1 MKQDVAVVDQIANL
15 SIHRP
20 HQSESLRREIRA
32 LEWALNG
39 RSEHDG
45 QPMPQ
50 FSNGAGEDAGNR
62 EYIQESLSRTRKLYE
77 THAAERWHERFN
89 GYEKNVIYQELKRA
103 EREIVEG
110 MPTHEMMQEPTSSNV
125 DWWMA
130 WHKEKKKQILF
141 WRNARRILDP
151 RNDNHNFGNVDTLRK
166 HELTGA
172 DPRRYWSGFEQI
184 AFTEL
189 AEKAID
195 QVSDDQYYVFLTL
208 KAQDWAPMNIMRKL
222 GWTKPTYEAA
232 MARLRV
238 SAGQPEPEA
247 AVEESVEDVD
257 DPIVD
262 DIEPDDDDEAAVVEE
277 TAGASPAHLPVET
290 APLLTSSEWHALL
303 EERHITHKT
312 AARYIH
318 MNIHTFKARMAGR
331 GRFTSSQ
338 ATKLWE
344 LAQSKAPAP
353 SAA

>member
-1 MKQDVAVVDQIANL
+1 MKQDTPLVDQIAGL

-20 HQSESLRREIRA
+20 HQSESLRREIRS
-32 LEWALNG
+32 LEWALHG

-45 QPMPQ
+45 QPMPD
-50 FSNGAGEDAGNR
+50 FRNGGGDDAGNR
-62 EYIQESLSRTRKLYE
+62 EYIQESLSRTRRLYE
-77 THAAERWHERFN
+77 THAAERWNEHFG

-195 QVSDDQYYVFLTL
+195 QISDEQYYVFLTL
-208 KAQDWAPMNIMRKL
+208 KAQDWAPTNIMRKL

-238 SAGQPEPEA
+238 SAGEPEPEA
-247 AVEESVEDVD
+247 IVQTPVD
-257 DPIVD
+257 DV
-262 DIEPDDDDEAAVVEE
+262 EPDDDDEAALGEG
-277 TAGASPAHLPVET
+277 TTGAPPAHVTVEHP
-290 APLLTSSEWHALL
+290 PLLTSSEWHALL

-331 GRFTSSQ
+331 GRFTPSQ
-338 ATKLWE
+338 SIKLWE
-344 LAQSKAPAP
+344 LAQSKARAS